1 MNPIETVRD
10 DRTPATQDDPRL
22 TAALEEYRALLEA
35 GRQPNRTEFLA
46 RHGELGETLLECLAG
61 LELVHGLAPA
71 LSGDAAGALAAETDL
86 ALAEPLG
93 DFRLLREIG
102 RGGMGI
108 VYEAEQISQS
118 CRVALKVLPFAA
130 ALDPRQLQRFRNE
143 AAAAANLHHD
153 HIVPVLGVGTARG
166 VHFYT
171 MPYIEGQTLAAI
183 IEELR
188 AFEDRDRTPEPQPA
202 NDTPRLPAMSQADVH
217 DVATVVMATPP
228 VTALTKDGSIRTPAF
243 FQSVARLGF
252 EAADALAHAHHIGIT
267 HRDIKPANL
276 IVDGQ
281 GSLWI
286 TDFGL
291 AQISGDTRLTLTGD
305 LVGTLRYMSPEQA
318 LGRRD
323 LDHRTDIYSLGV
335 TLYEL
340 LTLQPAFRGKD
351 HHDLLRQIAVD
362 VPPAPRLLNAAIPA
376 DLEAIVQ
383 KAMAKDLR
391 DRYGTMAE
399 MAADLRAFLKDEPV
413 WVQTESRLSQ
423 LIRTARQRPGAAVLA
438 ASIALTPLLI
448 ALLMAVFSASAPEPK
463 NPSIHGA
470 EALAPL
476 LRDLAAGKKV
486 TLIGE
491 KGLPAYYRWHCDP
504 AIARLS
510 QGTEAMSTVLYPELG
525 LLELL
530 PDPMADCFR
539 FEGSVRHDGGDRRL
553 SSVGFYVGHGQHS
566 NTEGT
571 EHYYAAVTFN
581 ELMNFSAGDSR
592 FATKGNYIQLILHR
606 HPPTTTMYHS
616 SSEVPGPFTIFTP
629 QPPPAVGSSQVWH
642 KIAIEMRP
650 ERIDVFWDDQHIGT
664 APRAAINRCKQ
675 SLGSP
680 DNPLTADPSFGPHG
694 GLGLI
699 VIQGSAS
706 FRNVTVEPLHDK

>member
-35 GRQPNRTEFLA
+35 GRRPNRAEFLA
-46 RHGELGETLLECLAG
+46 RHAELGDTLLECLAG

-71 LSGDAAGALAAETDL
+71 LSGDAASALAAETDL

-108 VYEAEQISQS
+108 VYEAEQISLS
-118 CRVALKVLPFAA
+118 RRVALKVLPFAA

-143 AAAAANLHHD
+143 ATAAANLHHD

-188 AFEDRDRTPEPQPA
+188 AFENRGQTPERQPA
-202 NDTPRLPAMSQADVH
+202 NDTPRLPAISQADVH
-217 DVATVVMATPP
+217 DVATIVMTTPP
-228 VTALTKDGSIRTPAF
+228 VTALTRDGSIRTPAF

-252 EAADALAHAHHIGIT
+252 EAADALAHAHRIGIT

-351 HHDLLRQIAVD
+351 HHELLRQIAVD
-362 VPPAPRLLNAAIPA
+362 VSPAPRLLNAAIPA

-413 WVQTESRLSQ
+413 RMQSESRLSQ

-463 NPSIHGA
+463 NPGIHGA

-504 AIARLS
+504 ALAKIS
-510 QGTEAMSTVLYPELG
+510 QSPDGICSVHFPELA

-530 PDPMADCFR
+530 PDPGVEKYR
-539 FEGSVRHDGGDRRL
+539 FEASVRHDNGIRSL
-553 SSVGFYVGHGQHS
+553 SAVGIYVGHSQRSTGVS
-566 NTEGT
+566 N
-571 EHYYAAVTFN
+571 EHYYAAVSFN
-581 ELMNFSAGDSR
+581 ELKNFNAGDPR
-592 FATKGNYIQLILHR
+592 PAWRGNYVQLILRR
-606 HPPTTTMYHS
+606 HPATTTMHHHI
-616 SSEVPGPFTIFTP
+616 SEVPGTLTLFSP
-629 QPPPAVGSSQVWH
+629 QAPASGTVTAWH

-650 ERIDVFWDDQHIGT
+650 ERIDVFWDDRHIGT
-664 APRAAINRCKQ
+664 APRRLIDGCKQ
-675 SLGSP
+675 TLGMPEESLLP
-680 DNPLTADPSFGPHG
+680 DSSFGPHA
-694 GLGLI
+694 GLGLLL
-699 VIQGSAS
+699 IQGDAS
-706 FRNVTVEPLHDK
+706 YRNVTVEPLHDN